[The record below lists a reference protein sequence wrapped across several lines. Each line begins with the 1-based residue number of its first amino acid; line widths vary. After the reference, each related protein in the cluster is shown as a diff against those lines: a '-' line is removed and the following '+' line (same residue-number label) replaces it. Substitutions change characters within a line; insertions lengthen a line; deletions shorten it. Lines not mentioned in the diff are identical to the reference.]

1 MTPVPR
7 PRWVWPRY
15 KPMVEAPSG
24 RAIALA
30 LAPGTLLAGIAGG
43 IVFPIFPIIGKEVG
57 LSLMFIGVILAANR
71 ATRVITAPAIG
82 VLADRIGGRR
92 TLLLGLAIQIVVMG
106 LYMLG
111 VVIHHEGA
119 LFLLGRLLHGPG
131 SGCVFV
137 SAQALALEAG
147 GPTRSGASAGTVRAA
162 IVLGVPIGFAVG
174 GLLAE
179 QVGHIATFAIAGGAV
194 MVALVAASIT
204 VPDLRAKFRQRPDL
218 SAIGDAL
225 RDRRMLALG
234 SLNFALAFATGGMVL
249 TTLALIVDSRHLVV
263 FGRDAQGSSGLLMSI
278 LSIVDAAFTPF
289 AGRLGDHLRAHAKV
303 AAVSLGVVA
312 VGLLAIGFGTGT
324 LIVAIGVALLGLG
337 TAGLG
342 PSVLVMMGMVVPPDR
357 LGTGAGVLQLCGDL
371 GGMLG
376 PLVGTAL
383 FVGAT
388 ELPYVLTAVLVAAF
402 IPVALWLRRV
412 ERPAT

>member
-137 SAQALALEAG
+137 
-147 GPTRSGASAGTVRAA
+147 
-162 IVLGVPIGFAVG
+162 
-174 GLLAE
+174 
-179 QVGHIATFAIAGGAV
+179 
-194 MVALVAASIT
+194 
-204 VPDLRAKFRQRPDL
+204 
-218 SAIGDAL
+218 
-225 RDRRMLALG
+225 
-234 SLNFALAFATGGMVL
+234 
-249 TTLALIVDSRHLVV
+249 
-263 FGRDAQGSSGLLMSI
+263 
-278 LSIVDAAFTPF
+278 
-289 AGRLGDHLRAHAKV
+289 
-303 AAVSLGVVA
+303 
-312 VGLLAIGFGTGT
+312 
-324 LIVAIGVALLGLG
+324 
-337 TAGLG
+337 
-342 PSVLVMMGMVVPPDR
+342 
-357 LGTGAGVLQLCGDL
+357 
-371 GGMLG
+371 
-376 PLVGTAL
+376 
-383 FVGAT
+383 
-388 ELPYVLTAVLVAAF
+388 
-402 IPVALWLRRV
+402 
-412 ERPAT
+412 